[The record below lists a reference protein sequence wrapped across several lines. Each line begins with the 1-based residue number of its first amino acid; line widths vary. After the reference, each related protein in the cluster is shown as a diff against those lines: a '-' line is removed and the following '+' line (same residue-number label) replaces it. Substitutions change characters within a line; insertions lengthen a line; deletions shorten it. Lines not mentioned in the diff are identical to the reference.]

1 MPVAFESVA
10 SIRMAGKATFTMS
23 YEYQSVNG
31 LDVSSGDASA
41 VATSASR

>member
-1 MPVAFESVA
+1 MASQSVA

-23 YEYQSVNG
+23 YGYHSVNG
-31 LDVSSGDASA
+31 LEVSSGDASA